1 MNDKILIKELVKAP
15 SFFRLAENASKYS
28 THYQFHLG
36 AVLVVNGHPISVG
49 YNQGKSHPDGRFK
62 GLHAEVAAMKT
73 SGKTKIKGS
82 SMFVYRQKRN
92 GSVGGSH
99 PCVDCMK
106 RLKEFGVKLIYYST
120 EEYPYWEV
128 ESLK

>member
-1 MNDKILIKELVKAP
+1 MDNKISIQELINAP

-28 THYQFHLG
+28 THKHFHLG

-73 SGKTKIKGS
+73 SGKSRIKGS
-82 SMFVYRQKRN
+82 SLFVYRQKKTGAIGMSRPC
-92 GSVGGSH
+92 SH
-99 PCVDCMK
+99 CMK
-106 RLKEFGVKLIYYST
+106 KLKEFGVKLVYYST
-120 EEYPYWEV
+120 EEYPFWEV
-128 ESLK
+128 ERLK

>member
-62 GLHAEVAAMKT
+62 GLHAEVAALKT
-73 SGKTKIKGS
+73 SGKTRIKGS
-82 SMFVYRQKRN
+82 SIFVYRQKAN
-92 GSVGGSH
+92 GSIGLAKSCPH
-99 PCVDCMK
+99 CMEK
-106 RLKEFGVKLIYYST
+106 MREFGVKLVYYST
-120 EEYPYWEV
+120 EIYPFWEV